1 MLRTRRMEQRRAGCR
16 GGSAVVPSYRVVLTV
31 GRVHPGGNAQ
41 AVLPA
46 AVSAVGE
53 LTTVEARSVGVKQGR
68 AEATVRF
75 EASDDEIA
83 RQIAPV
89 AAAGAGVH
97 AEILGVALR
106 KQHGTRW
113 PLV

>member
-1 MLRTRRMEQRRAGCR
+1 M
-16 GGSAVVPSYRVVLTV
+16 PSYRVVLTV

-46 AVSAVGE
+46 AASAVGE
-53 LTTVEARSVGVKQGR
+53 LTAVEAKSVGVRQGK

-75 EASDDEIA
+75 EAPDDEIA
-83 RQIAPV
+83 KQIAPV
-89 AAAGAGVH
+89 AAQGAGTH
-97 AEILGVALR
+97 AEILGIALR
-106 KQHGTRW
+106 RQSGTRW

>member
-1 MLRTRRMEQRRAGCR
+1 M
-16 GGSAVVPSYRVVLTV
+16 PSYRVVLTG

-46 AVSAVGE
+46 AANAVGA
-53 LTTVEARSVGVKQGR
+53 LTAVEAKSVGVRQGK

-75 EASDDEIA
+75 EAPDDEIA
-83 RQIAPV
+83 KQIAPV
-89 AAAGAGVH
+89 AAQGAGTH

-106 KQHGTRW
+106 RQSGTRW

>member
-1 MLRTRRMEQRRAGCR
+1 M
-16 GGSAVVPSYRVVLTV
+16 PSYRVVLTV

-46 AVSAVGE
+46 AADAIGE
-53 LTTVEARSVGVKQGR
+53 LTTVEARSVGVRQGR

-75 EASDDEIA
+75 AASDDEIA
-83 RQIAPV
+83 KQIAPV
-89 AAAGAGVH
+89 AAQGAGTH
-97 AEILGVALR
+97 AEILGIALR
-106 KQHGTRW
+106 RQAGTRW

>member
-1 MLRTRRMEQRRAGCR
+1 M
-16 GGSAVVPSYRVVLTV
+16 PSYRVVLTV

-46 AVSAVGE
+46 AAAAVAE
-53 LTTVEARSVGVKQGR
+53 LTTVEAKSVGVRQGR
-68 AEATVRF
+68 AEAVVRF

-89 AAAGAGVH
+89 AAQAAWQH
-97 AEILGVALR
+97 AEVVETALR
-106 KQHGTRW
+106 RQNGTRW
-113 PLV
+113 PLVA

>member
-1 MLRTRRMEQRRAGCR
+1 M
-16 GGSAVVPSYRVVLTV
+16 PSYRVVLTV

-46 AVSAVGE
+46 AATAVGE
-53 LTTVEARSVGVKQGR
+53 LTTVEAKSVGVKQGR

-89 AAAGAGVH
+89 AASAAGRN
-97 AEILGVALR
+97 AEVLSIALR
-106 KQHGTRW
+106 RQQGSRW

>member
-1 MLRTRRMEQRRAGCR
+1 M
-16 GGSAVVPSYRVVLTV
+16 PSYRVVLTV

-41 AVLPA
+41 AVLPSA
-46 AVSAVGE
+46 ANAVGQ
-53 LTTVEARSVGVKQGR
+53 LTTVEAKSVGVRQGR

-83 RQIAPV
+83 KQIAPV
-89 AAAGAGVH
+89 AAQSAGVH
-97 AEILGVALR
+97 AEILDIALR
-106 KQHGTRW
+106 RQNGTRW

>member
-1 MLRTRRMEQRRAGCR
+1 MDGRGAGPR
-16 GGSAVVPSYRVVLTV
+16 GEGSDVPSYRVVLTV

-46 AVSAVGE
+46 AVAAVGE
-53 LTTVEARSVGVKQGR
+53 LTTVEARSVGVRQGR

-83 RQIAPV
+83 KQIAPV
-89 AAAGAGVH
+89 AAQGAGVH

-106 KQHGTRW
+106 RQAGTRW
-113 PLV
+113 TLL

>member
-1 MLRTRRMEQRRAGCR
+1 M
-16 GGSAVVPSYRVVLTV
+16 PSYRVVLTV

-46 AVSAVGE
+46 AAAAVAE
-53 LTTVEARSVGVKQGR
+53 VTTVEARSVGVRQGR

-83 RQIAPV
+83 KQIAPV
-89 AAAGAGVH
+89 AAHAAGRN
-97 AEILGVALR
+97 AEVLGIALR
-106 KQHGTRW
+106 RQAGTRW

>member
-1 MLRTRRMEQRRAGCR
+1 M
-16 GGSAVVPSYRVVLTV
+16 PSYRVVLTV

-46 AVSAVGE
+46 AATAVGE
-53 LTTVEARSVGVKQGR
+53 LTTVEAKSVGVRQGR

-75 EASDDEIA
+75 EASGDDIA

-89 AAAGAGVH
+89 AAQGAGVH
-97 AEILGVALR
+97 AEILDIALR
-106 KQHGTRW
+106 RQNGTRW

>member
-1 MLRTRRMEQRRAGCR
+1 M
-16 GGSAVVPSYRVVLTV
+16 PSYRVVLTV
-31 GRVHPGGNAQ
+31 GRIHPGGNAQ

-46 AVSAVGE
+46 AASAVE
-53 LTTVEARSVGVKQGR
+53 AVTAVEAKSVGVRQGR

-75 EASDDEIA
+75 EAPDDEIA

-89 AAAGAGVH
+89 AAQGAGVH
-97 AEILGVALR
+97 AEILAVALR
-106 KQHGTRW
+106 RQAGTRW

>member
-1 MLRTRRMEQRRAGCR
+1 M
-16 GGSAVVPSYRVVLTV
+16 PSYRVVLTV

-46 AVSAVGE
+46 AAAAVAE
-53 LTTVEARSVGVKQGR
+53 VTTVEAKSVGVRQGR

-83 RQIAPV
+83 KQIAPV
-89 AAAGAGVH
+89 AADAAARN
-97 AEILGVALR
+97 AEVLSIALR
-106 KQHGTRW
+106 RQAGTRW